1 MRTYTYKYVVSL
13 CLLGVLLVPQIT
25 FAVPLSQEWRNLI
38 SEVGFDPSKQSACVS
53 DTKGKILFSHN
64 ENLSVVPASVSKVYT
79 TDFVLSQM
87 DKDYRFKTDFVVSGN
102 TLYIN
107 GDADPFFIDAHLVI
121 ALNRISRDYKKGTI
135 KYVVFNNFYMNWST
149 FPSQTMIHLKKTLQT
164 YDLISKNVRISQSV
178 VPRTGSGSVYRF
190 SSMPLVHSLRQ
201 MNIYST
207 NSASELLFSRL
218 GGIPAFQAYMKKTY
232 GAGTDV
238 VSFQTGSGL
247 DGNKTTCV
255 LTLKVMKHLDEQ
267 LKKQRLTFKDVL
279 PFPVID
285 GGSMTHRMKNIVD
298 KRVLLVKP
306 GFVYNHETLTGV
318 IHTLSGD
325 VYFGIFTEYP
335 QKSVTRPARVLIDT
349 FSQKLIEQ
357 YRGVPFMYLDKPQ
370 AQVKGVS
377 VERLK

>member
-1 MRTYTYKYVVSL
+1 MRTYVYQYAVSL
-13 CLLGVLLVPQIT
+13 WVLGSLLVPQIT
-25 FAVPLSQEWRNLI
+25 FAAPLSQKWKNLI
-38 SEVGFDPSKQSACVS
+38 SEVGFDLSKQSACVS

-64 ENLSVVPASVSKVYT
+64 ETLSVVPASVSKVYT

-87 DKDYRFKTDFVVSGN
+87 DKDFRFKTDFVVFGN

-107 GDADPFFIDAHLVI
+107 GDADPFFIDAHLVMV
-121 ALNRISRDYKKGTI
+121 LNRISRDYKKGTI

-164 YDLISKNVRISQSV
+164 YDIISKNVRISQSV
-178 VPRTGSGSVYRF
+178 IPRNVSGSLYRF
-190 SSMPLVHSLRQ
+190 SSIPLVQSLRQ

-218 GGIPAFQAYMKKTY
+218 GGVPAFQVYMKKTY
-232 GAGTDV
+232 GVGSDV

-247 DGNKTTCV
+247 DGNKTTCA

-267 LKKQRLTFKDVL
+267 LKKQELTFKDVL
-279 PFPVID
+279 PVPVID

-325 VYFGIFTEYP
+325 IYFAIFTEYP
-335 QKSVTRPARVLIDT
+335 HKNITRPARVLIDT
-349 FSQKLIEQ
+349 FTQKLIEQ
-357 YRGVPFMYLDKPQ
+357 YKGVPFEYLDKPKT
-370 AQVKGVS
+370 QVKGIS
-377 VERLK
+377 VERVK